1 MIHHVGNESDCKKV
15 TPGTPINGAPGARG
29 EDKEGGLEN
38 IFGGDNVNAGSG
50 RVGQEHVTDVD
61 RGLGRY
67 AL

>member
-1 MIHHVGNESDCKKV
+1 MENEGILYV
-15 TPGTPINGAPGARG
+15 FPIFQTADWGQKIRRSAADDLFRVSS
-29 EDKEGGLEN
+29 EN